1 MLPERSIVGNM
12 SIKKTVYQVTESIHC
27 PLYVKG
33 DTISLT
39 MRSCSCAEGKEICLV
54 LARDFMHLLVKMQSD
69 PEWNNMKRGE
79 TFSCSGC
86 SGLIKF
92 SEGAKDDSPDRETG
106 KTVPRLLQV
115 MEELNGRPVDCPF
128 LEALKTDRIDNILD
142 NFEPLAV
149 PAQSVLIKQNR
160 PNMKLFLILS
170 GRFALER
177 NKEVVTILNAGEII
191 GEMSCLGAVRT
202 LWSVRALEDGLVVDV
217 TAQEFGHLLSS
228 SATVLIYIAK
238 LLAIRLELL
247 NAVKLIDTKATM
259 SGSLED
265 ITPAEL
271 FQVFHLHQKTGIL
284 KLNLDRGD
292 ASVSFREGGIV
303 NASYLNCGGKEAIFT
318 ILGEDDGTYRFIP
331 GLPATDQKAAEI
343 GEFMMLLMEGV
354 QQEDERVDV
363 AE

>member
-1 MLPERSIVGNM
+1 M
-12 SIKKTVYQVTESIHC
+12 SITKTVYEVTESIHC

-33 DTISLT
+33 DTMSLT
-39 MRSCSCAEGKEICLV
+39 MKSCSCAEGKEVCLV
-54 LARDFMHLLVKMQSD
+54 LARDFMNLLVKMQSD
-69 PEWNNMKRGE
+69 PDWNNLKSAE

-86 SGLIKF
+86 TGLIKF
-92 SEGAKDDSPDRETG
+92 TERYKNDTPDAEAE
-106 KTVPRLLQV
+106 KAVPRLLQV

-128 LEALKTDRIDNILD
+128 LAALKADRIDNILD

-149 PAQSVLIKQNR
+149 PAQSVLVKQNR
-160 PNMKLFLILS
+160 PSLKLYLILS

-202 LWSVRALEDGLVVDV
+202 LWNVRALEDGLVVDV
-217 TAQEFGHLLSS
+217 TAHEFAHLLSS

-271 FQVFHLHQKTGIL
+271 FQVFHLHQKTGVL

-292 ASVSFREGGIV
+292 GSVSFREGGIV
-303 NASYLNCGGKEAIFT
+303 NASYLNSSGKEAIFT
-318 ILGEDDGTYRFIP
+318 ILGEDNGSYRFIP
-331 GLPATDQKAAEI
+331 GLSQADQKAAEI

-354 QQEDERVDV
+354 QQEDERVD
-363 AE
+363 ASY

>member
-1 MLPERSIVGNM
+1 MRSEWSTVSIM
-12 SIKKTVYQVTESIHC
+12 STTKTVYEVTESIHC

-33 DTISLT
+33 DSMSLT
-39 MRSCSCAEGKEICLV
+39 MKSCSCGNGKEVCLV
-54 LARDFMHLLVKMQSD
+54 LARDFMNLLIKMQSD
-69 PEWNNMKRGE
+69 PDWNNLKSAE
-79 TFSCSGC
+79 TLSCSGC
-86 SGLIKF
+86 TGLIKF
-92 SEGAKDDSPDRETG
+92 TERHKNDSPDAEAE
-106 KTVPRLLQV
+106 KAVPRLLQV
-115 MEELNGRPVDCPF
+115 MEELNGRQVDCPF
-128 LEALKTDRIDNILD
+128 LEALKADRIDNILD

-149 PAQSVLIKQNR
+149 PAQSVLVKQNR
-160 PNMKLFLILS
+160 PSMKLYLILS

-177 NKEVVTILNAGEII
+177 NKEVVTILSAGEII
-191 GEMSCLGAVRT
+191 GEMSCLGIVRT
-202 LWSVRALEDGLVVDV
+202 LWNVRALEDGLVVDV

-271 FQVFHLHQKTGIL
+271 FQVFHLHQKTGVL

-292 ASVSFREGGIV
+292 GSVSFREGGIV
-303 NASYLNCGGKEAIFT
+303 NASYLNSSGKQAIFT
-318 ILGEDDGTYRFIP
+318 ILGEDNGSYRFVP
-331 GLPATDQKAAEI
+331 GLSAADQKAAEI

-354 QQEDERVDV
+354 QQEDERVD
-363 AE
+363 AFG

>member
-1 MLPERSIVGNM
+1 M
-12 SIKKTVYQVTESIHC
+12 SIKKIFYEVTESINC

-33 DTISLT
+33 DTMLLDAK
-39 MRSCSCAEGKEICLV
+39 SCSCAEGKEVCLV
-54 LARDFMHLLVKMQSD
+54 LARDFMHLIVKMQSD
-69 PEWNNMKRGE
+69 PEWNELKSAE

-86 SGLIKF
+86 TGLIKF
-92 SEGAKDDSPDRETG
+92 TESRKNDNLDGETE

-128 LEALKTDRIDNILD
+128 LDALKTDKIDNILD
-142 NFEPLAV
+142 NFEQVAV
-149 PAQSVLIKQNR
+149 PAQSILIKQNR
-160 PNMKLFLILS
+160 PSLKLYLILS

-177 NKEVVTILNAGEII
+177 NKEVVTILNAGEIV

-271 FQVFHLHQKTGIL
+271 FQVFHLHQKTGVL
-284 KLNLDRGD
+284 KLNLDRNE

-303 NASYLNCGGKEAIFT
+303 NASYLNSSGKEAIFT
-318 ILGEDDGTYRFIP
+318 ILGENNGTYRFIP
-331 GLPATDQKAAEI
+331 GLSAADQKAAEV

-354 QQEDERVDV
+354 QKEDESADV
-363 AE
+363 VN

>member
-1 MLPERSIVGNM
+1 MR
-12 SIKKTVYQVTESIHC
+12 IKRTEYEVTESINC

-33 DTISLT
+33 DIMSLT
-39 MRSCSCAEGKEICLV
+39 MKSCSCAEGKEVCLV
-54 LARDFMHLLVKMQSD
+54 LARDFMNLLVKVQSD
-69 PEWNNMKRGE
+69 PEWNNFKRAE
-79 TFSCSGC
+79 TLSCSGC

-92 SEGAKDDSPDRETG
+92 SERDRHDAPDAESKRA
-106 KTVPRLLQV
+106 VPRLLRV

-128 LEALKTDRIDNILD
+128 LDALRTDRIDYILD
-142 NFEPLAV
+142 NFESQAV
-149 PAQSVLIKQNR
+149 PAHTVLVKQNR
-160 PNMKLFLILS
+160 PSLKLYLVLS

-177 NKEVVTILNAGEII
+177 NKEVVTILSAGEII

-202 LWSVRALEDGLVVDV
+202 LWNVRALEDSLVVDV

-271 FQVFHLHQKTGIL
+271 FQVFHLHQKTGVL
-284 KLNLDRGD
+284 KLNLDWGD

-303 NASYLNCGGKEAIFT
+303 NASYLNSIGKEAIFT
-318 ILGEDDGTYRFIP
+318 ILGEDNGSYRFIP
-331 GLPATDQKAAEI
+331 GLSSADHKAAEI

-354 QQEDERVDV
+354 QKEDERTDV
-363 AE
+363 AS

>member
-1 MLPERSIVGNM
+1 M
-12 SIKKTVYQVTESIHC
+12 SIKKIFYEVTESINC

-33 DTISLT
+33 DTMSLDAK
-39 MRSCSCAEGKEICLV
+39 SCSCAEGKEVCLV
-54 LARDFMHLLVKMQSD
+54 LARDFMHLIVKMQSD
-69 PEWNNMKRGE
+69 PEWNELKSAE

-86 SGLIKF
+86 TGLIKF
-92 SEGAKDDSPDRETG
+92 TESRKNDNLDGETE

-128 LEALKTDRIDNILD
+128 LDALKTDKIDNILD
-142 NFEPLAV
+142 NFEQVAV
-149 PAQSVLIKQNR
+149 PAQSILIKQNR
-160 PNMKLFLILS
+160 PSLKLYLILS

-177 NKEVVTILNAGEII
+177 NKEVVTILNAGEIV

-271 FQVFHLHQKTGIL
+271 FQVFHLHQKTGVL
-284 KLNLDRGD
+284 KLNLDRNE

-303 NASYLNCGGKEAIFT
+303 NASYLNSSGKEAIFT
-318 ILGEDDGTYRFIP
+318 ILGENNGTYRFIP
-331 GLPATDQKAAEI
+331 GLSAADQKAAEV

-354 QQEDERVDV
+354 QKEDESADV
-363 AE
+363 AN

>member
-1 MLPERSIVGNM
+1 M
-12 SIKKTVYQVTESIHC
+12 SIKKTVYEVTESINC

-33 DTISLT
+33 DTMSLT
-39 MRSCSCAEGKEICLV
+39 MKSCSCQQGKEVCLV

-69 PEWNNMKRGE
+69 PQWRTLKNEE
-79 TFSCSGC
+79 TLSCSGC
-86 SGLIKF
+86 TGLIKF
-92 SEGAKDDSPDRETG
+92 SERYRNHGPGNDAEKA
-106 KTVPRLLQV
+106 VPRLLQV
-115 MEELNGRPVDCPF
+115 MKELNGHPVDCPF
-128 LEALKTDRIDNILD
+128 LEALRTDRIDNILD
-142 NFEPLAV
+142 DFAPQAV
-149 PAQSVLIKQNR
+149 PSQTILVKQNR
-160 PNMKLFLILS
+160 PSLKLYLIIS

-177 NKEVVTILNAGEII
+177 NKEVVTILGAGEIF

-202 LWSVRALEDGLVVDV
+202 LWNVRALEESLVVDV
-217 TAQEFGHLLSS
+217 TAQEFAHLLSN

-271 FQVFHLHQKTGIL
+271 FQVFHLHQKTGVL
-284 KLNLDRGD
+284 KLNLNRGD

-303 NASYLNCGGKEAIFT
+303 KASYLDSSGKEAIFT
-318 ILGEDDGTYRFIP
+318 ILGEDNGAYRFIP
-331 GLPATDQKAAEI
+331 GLSPADQRAAEI

-354 QQEDERVDV
+354 QKEDERAD
-363 AE
+363 ASN